1 MAEKGK
7 MMAGEEE
14 ALPRCTIKY
23 KENPN
28 KPMKVVEWHGK
39 KNIKVNPKR
48 PSPEIT
54 DPVSQ
59 KKRGGL
65 ERKDGEGGVAWR
77 KGRRRGGCERRRGR
91 RRKER
96 GGGERQVWGPLA
108 VTDLSLEEA
117 CFRL

>member
-7 MMAGEEE
+7 MMAGEAEG
-14 ALPRCTIKY
+14 LPRCTIKY

-59 KKRGGL
+59 KNKEERG
-65 ERKDGEGGVAWR
+65 DGRESWMGKGGWSGEIEKEGG
-77 KGRRRGGCERRRGR
+77 
-91 RRKER
+91 
-96 GGGERQVWGPLA
+96 GGGREGKSR
-108 VTDLSLEEA
+108 EEL
-117 CFRL
+117 RGK